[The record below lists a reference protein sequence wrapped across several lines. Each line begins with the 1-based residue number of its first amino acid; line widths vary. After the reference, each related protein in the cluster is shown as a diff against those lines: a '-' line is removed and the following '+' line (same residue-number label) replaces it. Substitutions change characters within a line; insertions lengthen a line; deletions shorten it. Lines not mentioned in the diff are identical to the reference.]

1 MLSCDEALNL
11 LSAYYDG
18 ELGVAASNQVKE
30 HLCAC
35 EECSKVLEDMAFLS
49 SAVSKIDFP
58 KVDDAFAKSLHEKLE
73 KKADRPKKY
82 YKIMRAIRPYA
93 AVAASLAI
101 VIGIYAAHNKANIGV
116 QNEIPFEIRSL
127 EIQNSTAD
135 DAFLED
141 NKTAD
146 AVKEDTAAPTPARQ
160 RAVTNNKNMTVYDDS
175 KTITKAEENNEEK
188 ALQQETINE
197 EPQAVQAYESYDE
210 EHGALPAS
218 YSEDAEKEN
227 VDIAEKEIELVY
239 ARFKLSD
246 ILQKEKIISI
256 LEMYGTPQVSDTN
269 INLQILAANYN
280 ACIEVLQSV
289 EGLDKYEETPVD
301 DGEEYCYIDIELQ
314 QKEMNT
320 L

>member
-30 HLCAC
+30 HLCSC
-35 EECSKVLEDMAFLS
+35 EQCSKVLEDVAFLS

-101 VIGIYAAHNKANIGV
+101 VIGIYAVVDKRDIGT
-116 QNEIPFEIRSL
+116 QNEIPIAISTL
-127 EIQNSTAD
+127 DIANSNED
-135 DAFLED
+135 NVSLED
-141 NKTAD
+141 N
-146 AVKEDTAAPTPARQ
+146 EDTNKVEENIVTPTPAKQ

-175 KTITKAEENNEEK
+175 KTITKAEENSPEDIVKEE
-188 ALQQETINE
+188 ARS
-197 EPQAVQAYESYDE
+197 VQAYESYDE
-210 EHGALPAS
+210 EHGVAEAS

-239 ARFKLSD
+239 ARFKLLD

-280 ACIEVLQSV
+280 ACIEVLKSV
-289 EGLDKYEETPVD
+289 EGLDKYEETPID

-314 QKEMNT
+314 
-320 L
+320 